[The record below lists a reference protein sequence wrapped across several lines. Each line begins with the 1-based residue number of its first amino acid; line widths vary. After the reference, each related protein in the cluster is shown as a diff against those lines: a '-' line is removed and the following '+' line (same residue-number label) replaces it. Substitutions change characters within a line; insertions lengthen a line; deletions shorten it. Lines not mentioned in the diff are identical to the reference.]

1 MQFYVADYLA
11 DTGHLTTEEH
21 GAYLLLIFNY
31 WQTGKPLR
39 KDRLSTV
46 ARLSNDRWILVEQAL
61 KEFFHDNGETWAH
74 FRIEGDLVAV
84 QESVD
89 KASKAGKASAA
100 ARQRKKELKD
110 NARSTRVQQTLNEC
124 STDVPT
130 PAQPSDQSKADQITL
145 ETLTENPSESGK
157 PDPCPHQAIVDLYN
171 KKLPELPGVR
181 DITERRKTALRAR
194 WRSHERFQDLS
205 WWANYFELVSE
216 SDFLMG
222 RLPGKTWR
230 ADFDFLIKPDKFQK
244 IIELGYQNG

>member
-46 ARLSNDRWILVEQAL
+46 ARLSNDRWILVERAL

-130 PAQPSDQSKADQITL
+130 PTQPSDQSKADQITL
-145 ETLTENPSESGK
+145 ETLTENQPESGK

-205 WWANYFELVSE
+205 WWASYFELVSE

>member
-1 MQFYVADYLA
+1 MHYYQHHIGDFIK
-11 DTGHLTTEEH
+11 DT
-21 GAYLLLIFNY
+21 
-31 WQTGKPLR
+31 
-39 KDRLSTV
+39 
-46 ARLSNDRWILVEQAL
+46 ARLSDAQSMAYLRLMWVYYDTESPLKNDVDALAFDIGASASDVHQILKHFFFL
-61 KEFFHDNGETWAH
+61 HDDGLWHHSRCNKEILA
-74 FRIEGDLVAV
+74 FR
-84 QESVD
+84 QKSD
-89 KASKAGKASAA
+89 KAKKSAE
-100 ARQRKKELKD
+100 ARWN
-110 NARSTRVQQTLNEC
+110 NANAMRTHTERNADEPVSDANQYP
-124 STDVPT
+124 VPT
-130 PAQPSDQSKADQITL
+130 NQEPTK
-145 ETLTENPSESGK
+145 TLTENPPESGK

>member
-1 MQFYVADYLA
+1 MHYYQHHIGDFIK
-11 DTGHLTTEEH
+11 DT
-21 GAYLLLIFNY
+21 
-31 WQTGKPLR
+31 
-39 KDRLSTV
+39 
-46 ARLSNDRWILVEQAL
+46 ARLSDAQSMAYLRLMWIYYDTESPLKNDVDALAFDIGASASDVHQILKRFFFLHEDGFWHHSRCN
-61 KEFFHDNGETWAH
+61 KEILA
-74 FRIEGDLVAV
+74 FR
-84 QESVD
+84 QKSD
-89 KASKAGKASAA
+89 KAKKSAEARWNNANAMRTHNERNADEPVSDANQYPLPSTQEPTNTDTA
-100 ARQRKKELKD
+100 A
-110 NARSTRVQQTLNEC
+110 
-124 STDVPT
+124 
-130 PAQPSDQSKADQITL
+130 
-145 ETLTENPSESGK
+145 PSESGK

-205 WWANYFELVSE
+205 WWASYFELVSE